1 MNTQRTSAYKSVTM
15 ALALVLVLASGVF
28 CPLLAASLSDQET
41 AALLFMREEEKLARD
56 VYVQMYQKWKLPIF
70 KNISKS
76 EQTHMDAIK
85 ALLDRY
91 GLLDPAA
98 EMGIGQYQNADLQ
111 TLYQKLLQVGAGSLR
126 DALEVGVAI
135 EEVDIDD
142 LTEAIAITTHNDIRR
157 VCTNL
162 RQASFQHRESF
173 QRLLAAR

>member
-1 MNTQRTSAYKSVTM
+1 MNAHKTNAYRSGTM
-15 ALALVLVLASGVF
+15 ALALVLVLASGLF
-28 CPLLAASLSDQET
+28 CPLPAASLSDQET

-56 VYVQMYQKWKLPIF
+56 VYIQMYQKWRLPIF

-91 GLLDPAA
+91 GLPDPAA
-98 EMGIGQYQNADLQ
+98 DAGIGEFQNAELQ
-111 TLYQKLLQVGAGSLR
+111 KLYGDLLQVGMGSLKE
-126 DALEVGVAI
+126 ALEVGVAI
-135 EEVDIDD
+135 EEIDIDD

-162 RQASFQHRESF
+162 RQASLQHLGSF
-173 QRLLAAR
+173 QRLLATM